1 MKRFWPFLRE
11 HRLWIAFLILMLLV
25 IDAGEVLQPYLIKT
39 GIDQAVLTG
48 DSEGLAAIVLLLVSL
63 MLATF
68 GLSALFHVSVLSLGQ
83 RLLMEIRS
91 RMYAHLLKMP
101 ASYFD
106 TTPGGKIITYLTGD
120 VEAVRQFLSE
130 GLVSVV
136 GDLLKVA
143 VILSAMLMINW
154 RLALM
159 VFLSIPLFLGV
170 TALFRR
176 SIRSGYRGV
185 RKANA
190 QLNTQ
195 IEETLS
201 GITEIHQFDCIGSSR
216 RQFTRMNRTYLK
228 SYLKVVVAY
237 ALYFPMIEIVSTLAL
252 IITLLAGHQGMGRT
266 VRVGELF
273 AFFTYIHMFFRPL
286 RQLAENF
293 NTFQSAMAAAERIFN
308 FLDEAPVE
316 DGGLE
321 VRTDG
326 QYLIETKGLSFSYKP
341 GEPVLREITLNIPKG
356 ETVAFVGVTGS
367 GKTTLVKLLA
377 RLYDVNRGQIR
388 LAGQEIMD
396 LDIRSLRK
404 IMTFV
409 TQDPVLFPGSIAE
422 NIAMFSTAYR
432 AKDIESA
439 ARLVGLLPLLER
451 KELGLNSL
459 IDNSGDGFSLGE
471 KQLIAYARALLRN
484 PELLILDEATSRIDS
499 NTEKLIEEATRKV
512 IRGRTTIMIAH
523 RLSTI
528 RMADRV
534 FLFHQG
540 RLEEEGSH
548 EELISRGGKYARL
561 YRLQQEMLD

>member
-48 DSEGLAAIVLLLVSL
+48 DSEGLVAIVLLLVSL

-136 GDLLKVA
+136 GDLLKVV

-321 VRTDG
+321 VRTDE
-326 QYLIETKGLSFSYKP
+326 QHLIETKGLSFSYKP

-459 IDNSGDGFSLGE
+459 IDNSGDGISLGE